1 MKNSII
7 KKGASLVDN
16 NIIDIYNLMEDFF
29 DDKWFVKPIKLE
41 MVKVDIEEKDNEYL
55 VEAELP
61 GFAKEEIKVELV
73 DEALTIR
80 AKHEE
85 SKETNEKNYLHQE
98 RSSNEMIRTIYLNDA
113 KADGIKAKLDNGL
126 LKLQVPKIKQ
136 LKPVSKIN
144 IE

>member
-1 MKNSII
+1 M
-7 KKGASLVDN
+7 D
-16 NIIDIYNLMEDFF
+16 DFF

-61 GFAKEEIKVELV
+61 CFAKEEIKVELV

-85 SKETNEKNYLHQE
+85 SKETREMNYLLKE

-113 KADGIKAKLDNGL
+113 KADGIKAKLDNGV
-126 LKLQVPKIKQ
+126 LKLYVPKIKQ
-136 LKPVSKIN
+136 LKPVSKIS